1 MFGLL
6 SIHLIIIVPFFAF
19 RYMTQK
25 INSYSPT
32 DMLPIKGVSK
42 LLLIPLLLF
51 GMFVFQGFSNK
62 NQLLKKCNV
71 DMTQTAFMTSAIV
84 IFLIFGLIISLIESV
99 PMLKRPFDHTFG
111 YFLCG
116 MNVETVRT
124 VINKIYI
131 PNLRNNESNVLESIL
146 SNESLMVNTVTPT
159 NFQMKLLPLNIPNNA
174 NNNNAL
180 MKYYNLVLRKDLIG
194 SMAIY
199 IIAAAL
205 AILIN
210 IESMNNIKCKKTDE
224 DIIKNL
230 TSLNLE

>member
-1 MFGLL
+1 
-6 SIHLIIIVPFFAF
+6 
-19 RYMTQK
+19 
-25 INSYSPT
+25 
-32 DMLPIKGVSK
+32 
-42 LLLIPLLLF
+42 
-51 GMFVFQGFSNK
+51 
-62 NQLLKKCNV
+62 
-71 DMTQTAFMTSAIV
+71 
-84 IFLIFGLIISLIESV
+84 
-99 PMLKRPFDHTFG
+99 
-111 YFLCG
+111 
-116 MNVETVRT
+116 
-124 VINKIYI
+124 
-131 PNLRNNESNVLESIL
+131 
-146 SNESLMVNTVTPT
+146 
-159 NFQMKLLPLNIPNNA
+159 MKLLPLKIPNNA

>member
-1 MFGLL
+1 
-6 SIHLIIIVPFFAF
+6 
-19 RYMTQK
+19 
-25 INSYSPT
+25 
-32 DMLPIKGVSK
+32 
-42 LLLIPLLLF
+42 
-51 GMFVFQGFSNK
+51 
-62 NQLLKKCNV
+62 
-71 DMTQTAFMTSAIV
+71 
-84 IFLIFGLIISLIESV
+84 
-99 PMLKRPFDHTFG
+99 
-111 YFLCG
+111 
-116 MNVETVRT
+116 
-124 VINKIYI
+124 
-131 PNLRNNESNVLESIL
+131 
-146 SNESLMVNTVTPT
+146 MVNTVTPT
-159 NFQMKLLPLNIPNNA
+159 NFQMKLLPLKIPNNA